1 MSRYINFMLLL
12 SPSYVSSLY
21 SLDHIWYLFW
31 YTRIFVASFI
41 GCRDIF
47 YIKIILILRGSFYVE
62 DYFKNLKDNQ
72 FNYDYVKL
80 YIGYCCIRIPV
91 WEGFFSLFHFWKFSF
106 MEFTFRKSLF
116 KTLFST
122 LTFQDLLF
130 KTYFSKSFFEKFTFW
145 N

>member
-91 WEGFFSLFHFWKFSF
+91 WEGFFSLFHFWKFIF
-106 MEFTFRKSLF
+106 WNSLLE
-116 KTLFST
+116 TLFSK
-122 LTFQDLLF
+122 LTFRNSIL
-130 KTYFSKSFFEKFTFW
+130 KTYFSKFTF
-145 N
+145 

>member
-1 MSRYINFMLLL
+1 MNYHTPKRPKFATFCPHFAPYFPIFAPHWGAPWPL
-12 SPSYVSSLY
+12 SSLRLWLNV
-21 SLDHIWYLFW
+21 SEL
-31 YTRIFVASFI
+31 RVNQ
-41 GCRDIF
+41 
-47 YIKIILILRGSFYVE
+47 IKKS
-62 DYFKNLKDNQ
+62 NQ
-72 FNYDYVKL
+72 FTYDYVKL

-130 KTYFSKSFFEKFTFW
+130 KTYFSKLTFQNLFLKNSLFEINIIKLI
-145 N
+145 